1 MDHNKPYDRI
11 DRVNN
16 QILDILGDILIKHI
30 DLRHLGFVTFTK
42 IEVSRD
48 LRLARVYY
56 SVLNQKFSKN
66 QLNIE
71 INKYRKPFKKYLAPE
86 LTMKHTP
93 DLRFYFD
100 DTYEYTEYVSD
111 LINSSIKVIINID
124 KPVGWT
130 SFDIVKK
137 AKRITGHKKVG
148 HGGTLDPFASG
159 VLILGTEDD
168 TKNLTEIT
176 KSSKSYQA
184 ELLLGVKTNTLDPEG
199 EITDKKHIPLLSDD
213 ILRRTMKTFEGK
225 QKQIP
230 PMFSAKK
237 RGGVRLYKLARK
249 NIEIERDEIDIEI
262 DDISLVSF
270 LEDKIIFNVSCSKG
284 TYIRVLGSDIAKKLG
299 TVGHLINLKRT
310 RVGNYFIE
318 DSISIENF
326 EKSWKS
332 YTK

>member
-1 MDHNKPYDRI
+1 M
-11 DRVNN
+11 
-16 QILDILGDILIKHI
+16 
-30 DLRHLGFVTFTK
+30 
-42 IEVSRD
+42 
-48 LRLARVYY
+48 
-56 SVLNQKFSKN
+56 
-66 QLNIE
+66 
-71 INKYRKPFKKYLAPE
+71 
-86 LTMKHTP
+86 
-93 DLRFYFD
+93 
-100 DTYEYTEYVSD
+100 
-111 LINSSIKVIINID
+111 IINID

-137 AKRITGHKKVG
+137 VKRITGHKKVG

-159 VLILGTEDD
+159 VLILGTKDD

-176 KSSKSYQA
+176 KSNKSYQA

-199 EITDKKHIPLLSDD
+199 EITDTKHTPILNDD
-213 ILRRTMKTFEGK
+213 ILRKTMKTFEGK

-230 PMFSAKK
+230 PMFSAK
-237 RGGVRLYKLARK
+237 RSGGVRLYKLARK
-249 NIEIERDEIDIEI
+249 NIEIERNEIDIEI

-270 LEDKIIFNVSCSKG
+270 SEDKIIFNVSCSKG

-310 RVGNYFIE
+310 RVGNYFIK
-318 DSISIENF
+318 DSISIKYF

>member
-1 MDHNKPYDRI
+1 M
-11 DRVNN
+11 
-16 QILDILGDILIKHI
+16 
-30 DLRHLGFVTFTK
+30 
-42 IEVSRD
+42 
-48 LRLARVYY
+48 
-56 SVLNQKFSKN
+56 
-66 QLNIE
+66 
-71 INKYRKPFKKYLAPE
+71 
-86 LTMKHTP
+86 
-93 DLRFYFD
+93 
-100 DTYEYTEYVSD
+100 
-111 LINSSIKVIINID
+111 IINID

-137 AKRITGHKKVG
+137 VKRITGHKKVG

-176 KSSKSYQA
+176 KSNKSYQA

-199 EITDKKHIPLLSDD
+199 EIADKKHIPFLSDD
-213 ILRRTMKTFEGK
+213 ILRKTMKTFEGK

-249 NIEIERDEIDIEI
+249 NIEIERNEIDIEI
-262 DDISLVSF
+262 NDISLVSF
-270 LEDKIIFNVSCSKG
+270 SEDKIIFNVSCSKG

-299 TVGHLINLKRT
+299 TVGYLINLKRI
-310 RVGNYFIE
+310 RVGNYFIK

-332 YTK
+332 YTR

>member
-1 MDHNKPYDRI
+1 M
-11 DRVNN
+11 
-16 QILDILGDILIKHI
+16 
-30 DLRHLGFVTFTK
+30 
-42 IEVSRD
+42 
-48 LRLARVYY
+48 
-56 SVLNQKFSKN
+56 
-66 QLNIE
+66 
-71 INKYRKPFKKYLAPE
+71 
-86 LTMKHTP
+86 
-93 DLRFYFD
+93 
-100 DTYEYTEYVSD
+100 
-111 LINSSIKVIINID
+111 IINID

-137 AKRITGHKKVG
+137 VKRITGHKKVG

-168 TKNLTEIT
+168 TKILTEIT
-176 KSSKSYQA
+176 KSNKSYQA

-199 EITDKKHIPLLSDD
+199 EITDERHIPILSDD
-213 ILRRTMKTFEGK
+213 ILRKTMKTFEGK

-237 RGGVRLYKLARK
+237 SGGVRLYKLARK
-249 NIEIERDEIDIEI
+249 NIEIERNEIDIEI

-270 LEDKIIFNVSCSKG
+270 SEDKIIFNVSCSKG

-310 RVGNYFIE
+310 RVGNYFFK

-332 YTK
+332 FTK

>member
-1 MDHNKPYDRI
+1 M
-11 DRVNN
+11 
-16 QILDILGDILIKHI
+16 
-30 DLRHLGFVTFTK
+30 
-42 IEVSRD
+42 
-48 LRLARVYY
+48 
-56 SVLNQKFSKN
+56 
-66 QLNIE
+66 
-71 INKYRKPFKKYLAPE
+71 
-86 LTMKHTP
+86 
-93 DLRFYFD
+93 
-100 DTYEYTEYVSD
+100 
-111 LINSSIKVIINID
+111 IININ

-137 AKRITGHKKVG
+137 VKRITGHKKVG

-159 VLILGTEDD
+159 VLILGTEED

-176 KSSKSYQA
+176 KSNKSYQA

-199 EITDKKHIPLLSDD
+199 EITDKKNIPILSFD
-213 ILRRTMKTFEGK
+213 ILRKTMKTFEGK

-237 RGGVRLYKLARK
+237 SGGVRLYKLARK
-249 NIEIERDEIDIEI
+249 NIEIERNEIDIEI

-270 LEDKIIFNVSCSKG
+270 FEDKIIFNVSCSKG
-284 TYIRVLGSDIAKKLG
+284 TYIRVLGSDISKKLG

-310 RVGNYFIE
+310 RVGDYFIR